1 MIDRLPPTTFHRSR
15 QTAGA
20 LKSSPP
26 ILALLL
32 LASLPAG
39 VLGAPPVAQ
48 RNYSVTSFDRIRLDG
63 PYEVRLKTNVAP
75 FARASGSQAS
85 LDGLSIAVEGR
96 TLIVRPSSGGW
107 GGYPGENRGPV
118 TIEVG
123 THELGTAWLNGA
135 GSLIID
141 KVKGLSFDMAIQGAG
156 SARIENADIDQLK
169 LGISGAGSARIAG
182 RAAKMTATVRGTSSL
197 DAEGLSVKDAVIGA
211 EGPAIVRANVTN
223 AAKVD
228 AIGLA
233 AVTLAGKPACTVNA
247 RGSAS
252 VTGCK

>member
-1 MIDRLPPTTFHRSR
+1 MIDRLP
-15 QTAGA
+15 
-20 LKSSPP
+20 
-26 ILALLL
+26 ILALLV
-32 LASLPAG
+32 LASLPAS
-39 VLGAPPVAQ
+39 VFGAPPPAQ
-48 RNYSVTSFDRIRLDG
+48 RNYSVTNFDRIRVDG

-75 FARASGSQAS
+75 YARASGSQAS
-85 LDGLSIAVEGR
+85 LDGVSLKVEGR

-123 THELGTAWLNGA
+123 THDLATAWLNGA

-141 KVKGLSFDMAIQGAG
+141 KVKGFGFDLAIQGAG
-156 SARIENADIDQLK
+156 SARVDTLDIDQLK
-169 LGISGAGSARIAG
+169 LGLSGAGSARLAG

-197 DAEGLSVKDAVIGA
+197 DAEGLSVKDATIGA
-211 EGPAIVRANVTN
+211 EGPSIVRATVTN

-228 AIGLA
+228 AFGLA
-233 AVTLAGKPACTVNA
+233 AVTLGGKPACTVNA
-247 RGSAS
+247 KGSAS